1 MVAKNIYIAINKR
14 VHYLKRFCLWN
25 NSGSRWEKSVEQMF
39 KNTQFKMRNT
49 ISRRNRIV
57 HWVQALMQSVIYKLI
72 LNYSWIG
79 RPIRADKNNSQKSHK
94 SYDNSKT
101 TVQGE
106 SRPALTIFVKS
117 IFDLLFFET
126 SENRVPTK
134 IVKTDL
140 DSSRRI
146 FVCRDLRPFWGASVR
161 TGIIFLVS

>member
-14 VHYLKRFCLWN
+14 VYYLKRFCLWKKQWLQMRN
-25 NSGSRWEKSVEQMF
+25 IIEQMF
-39 KNTQFKMRNT
+39 KNTRFKMRNT

-72 LNYSWIG
+72 LDYSWIG
-79 RPIRADKNNSQKSHK
+79 RPIRADKHNSQKSQTI
-94 SYDNSKT
+94 YDNSKT

-134 IVKTDL
+134 IDKADL
-140 DSSRRI
+140 DSPRRI
-146 FVCRDLRPFWGASVR
+146 V
-161 TGIIFLVS
+161 